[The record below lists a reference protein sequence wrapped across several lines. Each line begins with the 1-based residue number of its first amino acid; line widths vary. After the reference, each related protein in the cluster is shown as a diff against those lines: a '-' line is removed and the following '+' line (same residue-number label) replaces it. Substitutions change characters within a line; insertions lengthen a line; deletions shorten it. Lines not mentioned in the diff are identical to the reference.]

1 MTTEATTPGAVPLD
15 GAVRALDPERA
26 DFEAW
31 CCRRWAG
38 DRNALGRY
46 ADDHPKHPGEYTMGN
61 VEFAWQAR
69 QAAGAWI
76 NTSERKPRG
85 GQLIVKRWKH
95 GAVWAG
101 THDEGPKNESFHEW
115 KAL

>member
-1 MTTEATTPGAVPLD
+1 MNQSDTPTKVPLD

-26 DFEAW
+26 EFE
-31 CCRRWAG
+31 RWASPILG
-38 DRNALGRY
+38 DSKNWR
-46 ADDHPKHPGEYTMGN
+46 ESGN
-61 VEFAWQAR
+61 CELAWQAWK
-69 QAAGAWI
+69 AARAWVPM
-76 NTSERKPRG
+76 SQRKPKG